1 MSSHSEP
8 AAADVAADGEE
19 FCDIEIDLDDPV
31 WPKVPIEG
39 CLAGTE
45 KICFAHISVTYCY
58 SNPDAPKNLCRE
70 REKLI
75 SLGRSSSAAQNNVKA
90 GNSTYLDCVTFPNS
104 MLFLRH

>member
-19 FCDIEIDLDDPV
+19 FFDIDFEINLDDPV

-45 KICFAHISVTYCY
+45 RYIYTK
-58 SNPDAPKNLCRE
+58 
-70 REKLI
+70 
-75 SLGRSSSAAQNNVKA
+75 
-90 GNSTYLDCVTFPNS
+90 
-104 MLFLRH
+104 